1 MTTTSPTSSTG
12 ASAAP
17 PTATTDAPS
26 RSREP
31 MSSARVFDT
40 LCVVV
45 LLVFVALWVVP
56 TLWAINT
63 SLKDNGVAALGA
75 GDILADTHWTLA
87 SYAQLFS
94 QGSMAGW
101 LLSSAVISL
110 TSVALT
116 VFFASLAA
124 YALSRLQFRGKN
136 VVLGVILVG
145 LMIPPQVLI
154 VPWFQEFG
162 ALGLLNTY
170 WSVILPAVPQAVAV
184 FVFKQFFDGLPKE
197 IEESARLDGASYWTI
212 YRVLIMPLSRPAV
225 SAVAIFTLVLTWND
239 LLWPLVALTNPDI
252 MTVPVGLA
260 TVGGT
265 FSQRYADTMAA
276 AIVGALPLVLLFLF
290 FQRRIVEGI
299 AGTGLKG

>member
-1 MTTTSPTSSTG
+1 MTATSPQ

-17 PTATTDAPS
+17 SGTTSDAPPAD
-26 RSREP
+26 RGT
-31 MSSARVFDT
+31 SSARTFDIIC
-40 LCVVV
+40 LLV
-45 LLVFVALWVVP
+45 LLVFVFLWLLP

-63 SLKDNGVAALGA
+63 SFKTNATAALGA
-75 GDILADTHWTLA
+75 GEILADTTWTIA
-87 SYAQLFS
+87 SYASLLGG
-94 QGSMAGW
+94 GSLTTWM
-101 LLSSAVISL
+101 LSSAIISL
-110 TSVALT
+110 SVVALT

-124 YALSRLQFRGKN
+124 YALSRLEFRGKN
-136 VVLGVILVG
+136 VALGVILAG

-170 WSVILPAVPQAVAV
+170 WAVILPAVPQVVAV

-197 IEESARLDGASYWTI
+197 IEESARIDGASYWTI

-225 SAVAIFTLVLTWND
+225 SAVAIFTLVVTWND

-265 FSQRYADTMAA
+265 FQQNYADTMAG
-276 AIVGALPLVLLFLF
+276 AIFGALPLLLLFLF
-290 FQRRIVEGI
+290 FQKRIVEGI

>member
-1 MTTTSPTSSTG
+1 MTATSPQAPAATSDTTSDATARPTDRG
-12 ASAAP
+12 
-17 PTATTDAPS
+17 
-26 RSREP
+26 
-31 MSSARVFDT
+31 MSSARVFDIV
-40 LCVVV
+40 CIVV
-45 LLVFVALWVVP
+45 LLVLVFLWLLP

-63 SLKDNGVAALGA
+63 SFKTNGTAALGA
-75 GDILADTHWTLA
+75 GEILADTTWTTA
-87 SYAQLFS
+87 SYASLLGG
-94 QGSMAGW
+94 GSLTTWM
-101 LLSSAVISL
+101 LSSAIISL
-110 TSVALT
+110 SVVALT

-124 YALSRLQFRGKN
+124 YALSRLEFRGKN
-136 VVLGVILVG
+136 VALGVILAG

-170 WSVILPAVPQAVAV
+170 WAVILPAVPQVVAV

-197 IEESARLDGASYWTI
+197 IEESARIDGASYWTI

-225 SAVAIFTLVLTWND
+225 SAVAIFTLVVTWND

-265 FSQRYADTMAA
+265 FQQNYADTMAG
-276 AIVGALPLVLLFLF
+276 AIFGALPLLLLFLF
-290 FQRRIVEGI
+290 FQKRIVEGI

>member
-1 MTTTSPTSSTG
+1 MTATSPQ

-17 PTATTDAPS
+17 PATTSDAPPTD
-26 RSREP
+26 RGT
-31 MSSARVFDT
+31 SSARTFDIIC
-40 LCVVV
+40 LVV
-45 LLVFVALWVVP
+45 LLVFVFLWLLP

-63 SLKDNGVAALGA
+63 SFKTNATAALGA
-75 GDILADTHWTLA
+75 GEILADTNWTIA
-87 SYAQLFS
+87 SYASLLGG
-94 QGSMAGW
+94 GSLTTWM
-101 LLSSAVISL
+101 LSSAIISL
-110 TSVALT
+110 TVVALT
-116 VFFASLAA
+116 VVFASMAA
-124 YALSRLQFRGKN
+124 YALSRLEFRGKN
-136 VVLGVILVG
+136 VALGVILAG

-170 WSVILPAVPQAVAV
+170 WAVILPAVPQVVAV

-197 IEESARLDGASYWTI
+197 IEESARIDGASYWTI

-225 SAVAIFTLVLTWND
+225 SAVAIFTLVVTWND

-265 FSQRYADTMAA
+265 FQQNYADTMAG
-276 AIVGALPLVLLFLF
+276 AIIGALPLLLLFLF
-290 FQRRIVEGI
+290 FQKRIVEGI

>member
-1 MTTTSPTSSTG
+1 MTTTTSPNTPAETTT
-12 ASAAP
+12 APVAA
-17 PTATTDAPS
+17 
-26 RSREP
+26 REGT
-31 MSSARVFDT
+31 SSARVFDIVC
-40 LCVVV
+40 LVV
-45 LLVFVALWVVP
+45 LLVFVALWLAP

-75 GDILADTHWTLA
+75 GKILADTHWTLG
-87 SYAQLFS
+87 SYVLQLAH
-94 QGSMAGW
+94 GNMPTW

-110 TSVALT
+110 VSVALT
-116 VFFASLAA
+116 VFLASLAA
-124 YALSRLQFRGKN
+124 YALSRMEFRHKN
-136 VVLGVILVG
+136 GVLGVILIG

-170 WSVILPAVPQAVAV
+170 WAVILPAVPQAVAV
-184 FVFKQFFDGLPKE
+184 FVFKQFFDGLPRE

-265 FSQRYADTMAA
+265 FQQNYADTMAA
-276 AIVGALPLVLLFLF
+276 ALLGALPLLLLFLF

>member
-1 MTTTSPTSSTG
+1 MTTTSAAGTTG
-12 ASAAP
+12 ATVAAP
-17 PTATTDAPS
+17 STD
-26 RSREP
+26 RG
-31 MSSARVFDT
+31 MSSARAFDI

-45 LLVFVALWVVP
+45 LLVLVALWLAP

-63 SLKDNGVAALGA
+63 SLKTNAVAALGA
-75 GDILADTHWTLA
+75 GEILADTHWTLS
-87 SYAQLFS
+87 SYAQLLAG
-94 QGSMAGW
+94 GSLTTW

-110 TSVALT
+110 TVVALT
-116 VFFASLAA
+116 VFVASLAA
-124 YALSRLQFRGKN
+124 YALSRLPFRGKN
-136 VVLGVILVG
+136 VVLGVILAG

-154 VPWFQEFG
+154 VPWFREFG

-170 WSVILPAVPQAVAV
+170 WAVILPAVPQVVAV
-184 FVFKQFFDGLPKE
+184 FVFKQFFDGLPRE
-197 IEESARLDGASYWTI
+197 LEESARIDGASYWTI

-225 SAVAIFTLVLTWND
+225 SAVAIFTLVVTWND

-276 AIVGALPLVLLFLF
+276 AILGALPLLLLFLF

>member
-1 MTTTSPTSSTG
+1 MTT
-12 ASAAP
+12 A
-17 PTATTDAPS
+17 TATTAGTTAAPS
-26 RSREP
+26 ADRGD
-31 MSSARVFDT
+31 SSARVFDI
-40 LCVVV
+40 LCLVV
-45 LLVFVALWVVP
+45 LVALVVLWLAP

-63 SLKDNGVAALGA
+63 SLKTNGVAALGA
-75 GDILADTHWTLA
+75 GEILADTHWTFA
-87 SYAQLFS
+87 SYAQLLGG
-94 QGSMAGW
+94 GSMTTW

-110 TSVALT
+110 TVVALT
-116 VFFASLAA
+116 VFVASLAA

-136 VVLGVILVG
+136 VVLGVVLAG

-154 VPWFQEFG
+154 VPWFREFG
-162 ALGLLNTY
+162 VLGLLNTY
-170 WSVILPAVPQAVAV
+170 WAVILPAVPQAVAV

-197 IEESARLDGASYWTI
+197 IEESARIDGASYWTI

-225 SAVAIFTLVLTWND
+225 SAVAIFTLVVTWND

-265 FSQRYADTMAA
+265 FSQRYADTMAG
-276 AIVGALPLVLLFLF
+276 AILGALPLLLLFLF

>member
-1 MTTTSPTSSTG
+1 MTATSPQ

-17 PTATTDAPS
+17 SATTSDAPPTD
-26 RSREP
+26 RGT
-31 MSSARVFDT
+31 SSARTFDIIC
-40 LCVVV
+40 LVV
-45 LLVFVALWVVP
+45 LLVFVVLWLLP

-63 SLKDNGVAALGA
+63 SFKTNATAALGA
-75 GDILADTHWTLA
+75 GEILADTNWTVA
-87 SYAQLFS
+87 SYADLLGR
-94 QGSMAGW
+94 GSLTTWM
-101 LLSSAVISL
+101 LSSAIISL
-110 TSVALT
+110 TVVAFT

-124 YALSRLQFRGKN
+124 YALSRLEFRGKN
-136 VVLGVILVG
+136 VVLGVILAG

-170 WSVILPAVPQAVAV
+170 WAVILPAVPQVVAV

-197 IEESARLDGASYWTI
+197 IEESARIDGASYWTI

-225 SAVAIFTLVLTWND
+225 SAVAIFTLVVTWND

-265 FSQRYADTMAA
+265 FQQNYADTMAGA
-276 AIVGALPLVLLFLF
+276 LLGALPLLLLFLF

>member
-1 MTTTSPTSSTG
+1 MTATSAKTSAETPVG
-12 ASAAP
+12 ATAAAP
-17 PTATTDAPS
+17 TAHE
-26 RSREP
+26 R
-31 MSSARVFDT
+31 MSSARAFDIV
-40 LCVVV
+40 CVVV
-45 LLVFVALWVVP
+45 LLVFVVLWLAP

-63 SLKDNGVAALGA
+63 SFKDNGVAALGA
-75 GDILADTHWTLA
+75 DEILADTHWTLG
-87 SYAQLFS
+87 SYAQLLS
-94 QGSMAGW
+94 QGSMLTW
-101 LLSSAVISL
+101 LLSSAIISL

-116 VFFASLAA
+116 VFFASTAA
-124 YALSRLQFRGKN
+124 YALSRLRFRRKN
-136 VVLGVILVG
+136 LILGVILVG

-162 ALGLLNTY
+162 ALRLLNTY
-170 WSVILPAVPQAVAV
+170 WAVILPAVPQAVAV

>member
-12 ASAAP
+12 APVAAA
-17 PTATTDAPS
+17 TAGPA
-26 RSREP
+26 RGREP
-31 MSSARVFDT
+31 VDSTRAFDIV
-40 LCVVV
+40 CVVV
-45 LLVFVALWVVP
+45 LVIFVALWLAP

-63 SLKDNGVAALGA
+63 SFKDNGVAALGA

-87 SYAQLFS
+87 SYVQLFS
-94 QGSMAGW
+94 QGSITGW
-101 LLSSAVISL
+101 LVSSAVISL

-116 VFFASLAA
+116 IFFASLAA

-162 ALGLLNTY
+162 VLGLLNTY

-184 FVFKQFFDGLPKE
+184 FVFKQFFDGLPRE

-225 SAVAIFTLVLTWND
+225 SAVAIFTLVVTWND
-239 LLWPLVALTNPDI
+239 LL
-252 MTVPVGLA
+252 
-260 TVGGT
+260 
-265 FSQRYADTMAA
+265 
-276 AIVGALPLVLLFLF
+276 
-290 FQRRIVEGI
+290 
-299 AGTGLKG
+299 

>member
-12 ASAAP
+12 ASP
-17 PTATTDAPS
+17 ATTDAPS
-26 RSREP
+26 RGREP
-31 MSSARVFDT
+31 MSSARAFDIV
-40 LCVVV
+40 CGVV
-45 LLVFVALWVVP
+45 LVVFVVLWLAP

-94 QGSMAGW
+94 HGSMTGW

-110 TSVALT
+110 TSVVLT
-116 VFFASLAA
+116 VFVASLAA
-124 YALSRLQFRGKN
+124 YALSRLQFRHKN

-162 ALGLLNTY
+162 GLGLLNTY

-265 FSQRYADTMAA
+265 FSQNYADTLAA
-276 AIVGALPLVLLFLF
+276 AIIGALPLVLLFLF

>member
-1 MTTTSPTSSTG
+1 MTATSARPSDTTTTG
-12 ASAAP
+12 DSATP
-17 PTATTDAPS
+17 ATDRNTPDS
-26 RSREP
+26 GRT
-31 MSSARVFDT
+31 FDI

-45 LLVFVALWVVP
+45 LAVFVVLWVIP
-56 TLWAINT
+56 TLWAINASFKSNAT
-63 SLKDNGVAALGA
+63 AALGA
-75 GDILADTHWTLA
+75 GEILADTSWTLA
-87 SYAQLFS
+87 SYAQLLS
-94 QGSMAGW
+94 AGNITTW

-110 TSVALT
+110 TVVALT
-116 VFFASLAA
+116 VLFASLAA
-124 YALSRLQFRGKN
+124 YALSRLQFRYKN
-136 VVLGVILVG
+136 VVLGVILAG

-170 WSVILPAVPQAVAV
+170 WAVILPAVPQVVAV

-197 IEESARLDGASYWTI
+197 IEEAARIDGAGYWTI
-212 YRVLIMPLSRPAV
+212 YRVLIMPLARPAV
-225 SAVAIFTLVLTWND
+225 SAVAIFTLVVTWND

-265 FSQRYADTMAA
+265 FQQRYADTMASA
-276 AIVGALPLVLLFLF
+276 LLGALPLLLLFLF
-290 FQRRIVEGI
+290 FQKRIVEGI

>member
-1 MTTTSPTSSTG
+1 MTSTTSGS
-12 ASAAP
+12 ASAASSADHRDAVDAP
-17 PTATTDAPS
+17 PTDQGTN
-26 RSREP
+26 
-31 MSSARVFDT
+31 SARAFDVVC
-40 LCVVV
+40 LVV
-45 LLVFVALWVVP
+45 LLVFVVLWVLP
-56 TLWAINT
+56 TLWAINSSFKT
-63 SLKDNGVAALGA
+63 NATAALGA
-75 GDILADTHWTLA
+75 GQILADTHWTGA
-87 SYAQLFS
+87 SYADLLGR
-94 QGSMAGW
+94 GSLTTW
-101 LLSSAVISL
+101 ILSSAIISL
-110 TSVALT
+110 TVVALT

-136 VVLGVILVG
+136 VVLGAILAG

-154 VPWFQEFG
+154 VPWFREFG

-170 WSVILPAVPQAVAV
+170 WAVILPAVPQVVAV

-197 IEESARLDGASYWTI
+197 IEESARIDGASYWTI
-212 YRVLIMPLSRPAV
+212 YRVLIMPLARPAV
-225 SAVAIFTLVLTWND
+225 SAVAIFTLVVTWND

-265 FSQRYADTMAA
+265 FQQNYADTMAG
-276 AIVGALPLVLLFLF
+276 AILGALPLLLLFLF

>member
-1 MTTTSPTSSTG
+1 MTATSPQAPAATSGTTSD
-12 ASAAP
+12 AP
-17 PTATTDAPS
+17 PTDRGT
-26 RSREP
+26 
-31 MSSARVFDT
+31 SSARTFDIIC
-40 LCVVV
+40 LVV
-45 LLVFVALWVVP
+45 LLVFVFLWLLP

-63 SLKDNGVAALGA
+63 SFKTNATAALGA
-75 GDILADTHWTLA
+75 GEILADTNWTIA
-87 SYAQLFS
+87 SYASLLGR
-94 QGSMAGW
+94 GSLTTWM
-101 LLSSAVISL
+101 LSSAIISL
-110 TSVALT
+110 TVVALT

-124 YALSRLQFRGKN
+124 YALSRLEFRGKN
-136 VVLGVILVG
+136 VVLGVILAG

-170 WSVILPAVPQAVAV
+170 WAVILPAVPQVVAV

-197 IEESARLDGASYWTI
+197 IEESARIDGASYWTI

-225 SAVAIFTLVLTWND
+225 SAVAIFTLVVTWND

-265 FSQRYADTMAA
+265 FQQNYADTMAG
-276 AIVGALPLVLLFLF
+276 AILGALPLLLLFLF
-290 FQRRIVEGI
+290 FQKRIVEGI

>member
-1 MTTTSPTSSTG
+1 MTTTAPAPTP
-12 ASAAP
+12 AAG
-17 PTATTDAPS
+17 
-26 RSREP
+26 RERI
-31 MSSARVFDT
+31 SSARAFDIVC
-40 LCVVV
+40 LVV
-45 LLVFVALWVVP
+45 LLAFVCLWLAP

-75 GDILADTHWTLA
+75 GEILADTHWTLA
-87 SYAQLFS
+87 SYVRLFS
-94 QGSMAGW
+94 QGSLMTW
-101 LLSSAVISL
+101 LLSSTVISL
-110 TSVALT
+110 ASVALT
-116 VFFASLAA
+116 VFFASLAG
-124 YALSRLQFRGKN
+124 YALSRMEFRHRN
-136 VVLGVILVG
+136 VVLGVVLIG

-162 ALGLLNTY
+162 AVGLLNTY
-170 WSVILPAVPQAVAV
+170 WAVILPAVPSAVAV
-184 FVFKQFFDGLPKE
+184 FVFKQFFDGLPRE

-225 SAVAIFTLVLTWND
+225 SAVAIFMLVLTWND
-239 LLWPLVALTNPDI
+239 LLWPLVALTNPNI

-276 AIVGALPLVLLFLF
+276 AILGALPLLLLFLF

>member
-1 MTTTSPTSSTG
+1 MTTTSAKSSAETASG
-12 ASAAP
+12 ATAAP
-17 PTATTDAPS
+17 PAA
-26 RSREP
+26 RER
-31 MSSARVFDT
+31 MSSARAFDVVC
-40 LCVVV
+40 LVV
-45 LLVFVALWVVP
+45 LLAFVVLWVVP

-63 SLKDNGVAALGA
+63 SFKDNGVAALGA
-75 GDILADTHWTLA
+75 GEILADTHWTLG
-87 SYAQLFS
+87 SYAQLLS
-94 QGSMAGW
+94 QGSMPTW
-101 LLSSAVISL
+101 LLSSAIISL

-124 YALSRLQFRGKN
+124 YALSRLRFRHKN
-136 VVLGVILVG
+136 LVLGVILVG

-162 ALGLLNTY
+162 AVGLLNTY
-170 WSVILPAVPQAVAV
+170 WAVILPAVPQAVAV

-212 YRVLIMPLSRPAV
+212 YRVLVMPLSRPAV

>member
-12 ASAAP
+12 ASP
-17 PTATTDAPS
+17 ATTDAPS
-26 RSREP
+26 RGREP
-31 MSSARVFDT
+31 MSSARAFDIVC
-40 LCVVV
+40 LVV
-45 LLVFVALWVVP
+45 LLVFVALWLAP

-63 SLKDNGVAALGA
+63 SLKENGVAALGA
-75 GDILADTHWTLA
+75 GEILADTHWTLG
-87 SYAQLFS
+87 SYVLQLTH
-94 QGSMAGW
+94 GDMPTW

-110 TSVALT
+110 VTVALT
-116 VFFASLAA
+116 VFLASLAA
-124 YALSRLQFRGKN
+124 YALSRMDFRRKN
-136 VVLGVILVG
+136 VVLAVILIG

-154 VPWFQEFG
+154 VPWFQEFS

-170 WSVILPAVPQAVAV
+170 WAVILPAVPQAVAV

-197 IEESARLDGASYWTI
+197 IEEAARLDGASYWTI

-225 SAVAIFTLVLTWND
+225 SAVAIYTLVLTWND

-265 FSQRYADTMAA
+265 FTQHYADTMAA
-276 AIVGALPLVLLFLF
+276 AILGALPLVLLFLF

>member
-1 MTTTSPTSSTG
+1 MTTTSSGTASTASSAAGQAT
-12 ASAAP
+12 ADAP
-17 PTATTDAPS
+17 PTDHGRDSGRA
-26 RSREP
+26 
-31 MSSARVFDT
+31 FDIVC
-40 LCVVV
+40 LVV
-45 LLVFVALWVVP
+45 LLALVFLWLLP

-63 SLKDNGVAALGA
+63 SFKTNGTAALGA
-75 GDILADTHWTLA
+75 GQILADTNWTVA
-87 SYAQLFS
+87 SYAQLLS
-94 QGSMAGW
+94 GGSLTTW
-101 LLSSAVISL
+101 LLSSAIISL
-110 TSVALT
+110 TVVALT

-124 YALSRLQFRGKN
+124 YALSRLEFRGKN
-136 VVLGVILVG
+136 VVLGVILAG

-170 WSVILPAVPQAVAV
+170 WAVILPAVPQVVAV

-197 IEESARLDGASYWTI
+197 IEESARIDGASYWTI

-225 SAVAIFTLVLTWND
+225 SAVAIFTLVVTWND

-265 FSQRYADTMAA
+265 FQQNYADTMSGALL
-276 AIVGALPLVLLFLF
+276 GALPLLLLFLF

>member
-1 MTTTSPTSSTG
+1 
-12 ASAAP
+12 
-17 PTATTDAPS
+17 
-26 RSREP
+26 
-31 MSSARVFDT
+31 VFDIIC
-40 LCVVV
+40 LVFLLVLVV
-45 LLVFVALWVVP
+45 LWLAP

-63 SLKDNGVAALGA
+63 SLKTNGVAALGA
-75 GDILADTHWTLA
+75 GEILADTHWTLD
-87 SYAQLFS
+87 SYAQLLS
-94 QGSMAGW
+94 GGSMSTW

-110 TSVALT
+110 TVVALT
-116 VFFASLAA
+116 VLLASLAA

-136 VVLGVILVG
+136 VVLGVILAG

-154 VPWFQEFG
+154 VPWFREFSG
-162 ALGLLNTY
+162 LGLLNTY
-170 WSVILPAVPQAVAV
+170 WAVILPAVPQVVAV

-212 YRVLIMPLSRPAV
+212 YRMLIMPLSRPAV
-225 SAVAIFTLVLTWND
+225 SAVAIFTLVVTWND

-276 AIVGALPLVLLFLF
+276 ALVGALPLLLLFLF